1 MVLESSPDLWRMWQE
16 LLYASWFGDLMT
28 DSFSLAAAQQKV
40 SAEARAE
47 KEQSNHNTPR
57 NSIPETTVPQNLD
70 QDQQTVEQIYS
81 TGHQSVEFFGQTH
94 THRSC
99 LSA

>member
-47 KEQSNHNTPR
+47 LTSTE
-57 NSIPETTVPQNLD
+57 
-70 QDQQTVEQIYS
+70 IYVQHCRRRAVKS
-81 TGHQSVEFFGQTH
+81 
-94 THRSC
+94 
-99 LSA
+99 